1 MIYALPK
8 ILVNELS
15 SFRVVTTKLPYR
27 RVAWSLLGLIIL
39 CLIFL
44 MITPWQQT
52 SEGTGRVVAYS
63 PTDRLQNID
72 APVEGRLGNWFVH
85 EGSRV
90 SKDDPIVEIQDNDPE
105 ILNRLLAERGAMQQR
120 LDAANVAAKTSKINL
135 DRQRELF
142 KQGLSA
148 RRSFEQAELEYAR
161 YLTDQANASAE
172 LSRIEVRLARQSVQ
186 LVKAPRSGTI
196 MRRTAGQG
204 SDLVK
209 PGDVLAVIV
218 PDTDSR
224 AVEIWIDG
232 NDAPLIHP
240 KQAVRLQF
248 EGWPAVQFSGWPSV
262 AAGTFGG
269 EVGFVDPADNGHG
282 QFRVVI
288 VPPAHEEWPAA
299 KYLRQGVRA
308 NAWISLSRVT
318 LGYEI
323 WRKFNGFP
331 PSLQEF
337 GKPTGELGEK
347 KN

>member
-1 MIYALPK
+1 MIYALPNR
-8 ILVNELS
+8 LVKELS
-15 SFRVVTTKLPYR
+15 SFKVVATKLRYR
-27 RVAWSLLGLIIL
+27 HVAWGLLLLIIL

-44 MITPWQQT
+44 ILTPWQQT
-52 SEGTGRVVAYS
+52 SVGSGRVVAYS

-72 APVEGRLGNWFVH
+72 APVEGRLGNWYVH

-90 SKDDPIVEIQDNDPE
+90 NKDDPIVEIQDNDPE
-105 ILNRLLAERGAMQQR
+105 ILSRLLTERSAMQQR

-148 RRSFEQAELEYAR
+148 RRSYEQAELEYAR
-161 YLTDQANASAE
+161 YLTEQANASAE

-196 MRRTAGQG
+196 LRRMPGQG

-218 PDTDSR
+218 PDTESR
-224 AVEIWIDG
+224 AVEIWVDG

-269 EVGFVDPADNGHG
+269 EVGFVDPADNGQG

-288 VPPAHEEWPAA
+288 VPSKLEEWPAP
-299 KYLRQGVRA
+299 KYLRQGVRT
-308 NAWISLSRVT
+308 NAWISLSQVT
-318 LGYEI
+318 LGYEL

-331 PSLQEF
+331 PSLQDTTKSTLES
-337 GKPTGELGEK
+337 GEK
-347 KN
+347 KL